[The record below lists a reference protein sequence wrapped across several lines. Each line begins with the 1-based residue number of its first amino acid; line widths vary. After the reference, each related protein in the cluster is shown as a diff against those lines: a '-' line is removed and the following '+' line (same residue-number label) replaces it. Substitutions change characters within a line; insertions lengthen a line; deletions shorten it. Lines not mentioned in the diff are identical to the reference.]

1 MDLVQTLSSQLG
13 VTPDQAK
20 GLAGGLLGVVNGAV
34 HHGAGPDAA
43 TQLQAAIPE
52 LKTWMQTAAAHQGVA
67 APAGGSGDLL
77 GMLGSML
84 GGAQGTGTGNLA
96 TQLQGNG
103 AAAAMSGM
111 LAKYGVKPEQLAA
124 VAPVVGQF
132 IQHRMGPNAQ
142 SVLGQVLPML
152 TGTGQGQPQ
161 AQGALGGLASVLGG
175 LFGKK

>member
-34 HHGAGPDAA
+34 HHGAGADAA
-43 TQLQAAIPE
+43 GQLQAAIPE
-52 LKTWMQTAAAHQGVA
+52 LKNWMQTAAAHQGVA
-67 APAGGSGDLL
+67 APAGGGDLL

-84 GGAQGTGTGNLA
+84 NSAQGGTAGNLGA
-96 TQLQGNG
+96 QLQGSG
-103 AAAAMSGM
+103 AATAMTGM

-124 VAPVVGQF
+124 VAPVLGQF
-132 IQHRMGPNAQ
+132 LQHRMGPE
-142 SVLGQVLPML
+142 GQAVIGKVLPML
-152 TGTGQGQPQ
+152 TGGQGQ
-161 AQGALGGLASVLGG
+161 AQGGLGGVASMLGS